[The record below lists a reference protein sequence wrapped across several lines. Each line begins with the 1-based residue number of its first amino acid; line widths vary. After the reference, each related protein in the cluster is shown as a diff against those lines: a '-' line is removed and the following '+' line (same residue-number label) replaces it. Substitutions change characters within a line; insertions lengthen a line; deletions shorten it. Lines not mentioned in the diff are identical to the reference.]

1 MSFCVPTGWH
11 HTNGWLG
18 SSVFLSFLPIIPST
32 AYTPKQVLVFIQ
44 IEPFTLYTCK
54 SMFML
59 QKLYGVAIT
68 CLVYASKQTKVPVQ
82 LTL

>member
-18 SSVFLSFLPIIPST
+18 SYMFLSFLPIIPST
-32 AYTPKQVLVFIQ
+32 ALHSKASSCIYTT
-44 IEPFTLYTCK
+44 EPFTLYTCK

-59 QKLYGVAIT
+59 QKLYGAAIT
-68 CLVYASKQTKVPVQ
+68 CLAYASKQTKVPVQ
-82 LTL
+82 LIL